1 MSQPSGAPGDD
12 DHAGRGDGVD
22 RPGGGD
28 AGAVTPDFSD
38 SGLLPAV
45 VQDVDTGRVRM
56 LAYMNREALER
67 TRETG
72 RVTFWSRS
80 RGELW
85 EKGESSGNWLE
96 ARSLELDCDGDALL
110 VRAVAHGPT
119 CHTGRESCFDTRVLW
134 EADPGAASHRPEPGG
149 PGDGPAGDRAPP
161 DALGAILA
169 ELDDVVADRDRKRPE
184 GSYTSHLLEEG
195 PEAAGRKVAEEAL
208 EVALAAAADRERV
221 DEESADLLYHLLVLW
236 RSLGLEPGQVARV
249 LGRRRGGSG
258 TGGDDPRGDEG
269 ERR

>member
-1 MSQPSGAPGDD
+1 MTDPTGEPGD
-12 DHAGRGDGVD
+12 
-22 RPGGGD
+22 
-28 AGAVTPDFSD
+28 AVEPDFGEA
-38 SGLLPAV
+38 GLLPAV
-45 VQDVDTGRVRM
+45 VQDVRTGRVRM

-110 VRAVAHGPT
+110 VRARPHGPT

-134 EADPGAASHRPEPGG
+134 EADPGTSKQAYGAGAPPEDAAS
-149 PGDGPAGDRAPP
+149 DRS
-161 DALGAILA
+161 ALGSILA
-169 ELDDVVADRDRKRPE
+169 ELGDVVADRDRERPE

-208 EVALAAAADRERV
+208 EVALAAAADPDRA

-236 RSLGLEPGQVARV
+236 RSLGLDAADVARI
-249 LGRRRGGSG
+249 LGRRRRGSG
-258 TGGDDPRGDEG
+258 TGPDDEPGGGSEG
-269 ERR
+269 R